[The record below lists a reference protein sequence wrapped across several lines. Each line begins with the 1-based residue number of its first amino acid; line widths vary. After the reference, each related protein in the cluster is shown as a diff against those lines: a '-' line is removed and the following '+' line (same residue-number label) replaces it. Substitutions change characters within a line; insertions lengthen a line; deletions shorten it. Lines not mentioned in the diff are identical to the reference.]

1 MVLRYLWKFSIH
13 LQSYGISYKNLQ
25 LGSKV
30 IGGGGEVSNRC
41 EINEN
46 VTRNGR
52 TKIDLVREAVRYN
65 DKEKIKR
72 N

>member
-1 MVLRYLWKFSIH
+1 LVQKLLE
-13 LQSYGISYKNLQ
+13 
-25 LGSKV
+25 
-30 IGGGGEVSNRC
+30 GGGVSNRC

-52 TKIDLVREAVRYN
+52 TKIDLVKEAVRYN
-65 DKEKIKR
+65 KEKIKR